1 MDDEILGKPADS
13 PDARRML
20 RLLSARAHDVWTGVA
35 LVETTDNGA
44 RELARACRTAV
55 TFRELTEREIAAY
68 VASGEPLD
76 KAGAYAIQG
85 GAAAFVTHIYGD
97 FTNVVGL
104 PLSTVEEMFRE
115 RPARL

>member
-1 MDDEILGKPADS
+1 MIAEHSTDS
-13 PDARRML
+13 TVSSMSTR
-20 RLLSARAHDVWTGVA
+20 VA
-35 LVETTDNGA
+35 LVETTDDGA

-55 TFRELTEREIAAY
+55 SFCELTEREIAAY

-97 FTNVVGL
+97 FTKLVDL
-104 PLSTVEEMFRE
+104 PLSTVEEMFPE
-115 RPARL
+115 RPGRRAVRWEDADRSTDDK